1 MRIDPKLYHTHHI
14 LSHHEVSHSHQLPLV
29 DCIYYINCVLKNI
42 FFTDHVEDP
51 KPSSLSGVKMF
62 LLMMVGAIAIIACVV
77 FSIMFYQKH
86 QENSRKRFY

>member
-1 MRIDPKLYHTHHI
+1 MKTDLKLYLMHRT
-14 LSHHEVSHSHQLPLV
+14 LSRQGVSFSHQLSLV
-29 DCIYYINCVLKNI
+29 NFYIDRMFKTI
-42 FFTDHVEDP
+42 FFIDHVEDP